1 MQREDVRNIAIIAHV
16 DHGKTTL
23 VDQLLKQNGVFRA
36 NEVVAERVMD
46 NNDIERERGI
56 TILAKNTA
64 VHYKGVKINI
74 IDTPGHADFGGEVE
88 RILSMVDGVL
98 LLVDAIEGCMPQTR
112 YVLKKALG
120 LGKKVLVVVNKVD
133 KGEFSEHDLQE
144 QIMELFMELNASD
157 EQFDFTTVYASAK
170 QGWASRS
177 LSEKSD
183 SMAPLLDA
191 ILEQIPAPQGEI
203 DNGLQLLICNI
214 DYDEYVGRIGIGKVN
229 RGKIY
234 DGQQVIICH
243 RDNKFNTAKVARL
256 YQFEG
261 LKRVEC
267 ENGSMGNIVAING
280 ITDMNIGDTIC
291 DVDCVEPLPFVNIDE
306 PTVSMLFMV
315 NNSPF
320 AGKEGKFVT
329 SRHIRAR
336 LFKEVETNVSMR
348 VEETDSADCFKV
360 YGRGE
365 LHLSILIEEMRRE
378 GYEFQVSRPKVIFKE
393 INGVKCEPIEYLVV
407 EVPDAY
413 VGNVMNKLGARKA
426 ELINM
431 QPDNQGGTKLEF
443 KIPSRALFGYR
454 SELLTDTKGFGVM
467 SSVLDSYEPYKG
479 DVAERSRG
487 SLVAFEDGVTTA
499 YGLFNAQERCRLFV
513 GVGLPVYAGMVVGEN
528 SREDDITVNVCK
540 TKHLTNNR
548 ASGSDEALKLT
559 PPTVLSLEQ
568 CLEFISDDEL
578 VEVTPTSIRL
588 RKAILDHSE
597 RMRIWARNNKKQG

>member
-1 MQREDVRNIAIIAHV
+1 MQRTDVRNIAIIAHV

-36 NEVVAERVMD
+36 NETVMERVMD
-46 NNDIERERGI
+46 SNDIERERGI

-64 VHYKGVKINI
+64 VHYNGVKINI
-74 IDTPGHADFGGEVE
+74 VDTPGHADFGGEVE

-133 KGEFSEHDLQE
+133 KGEFNEHDLRE
-144 QIMELFMELNASD
+144 QIMELFMELGAND
-157 EQFDFTTVYASAK
+157 DQFDFKVIFASAK
-170 QGWASRS
+170 QGWASTELTTPS
-177 LSEKSD
+177 TN
-183 SMAPLLDA
+183 MQPLLDA
-191 ILEQIPAPQGEI
+191 IITEIPAPNGVI
-203 DNGLQLLICNI
+203 DAGLQLLICNI

-229 RGKIY
+229 RGAVTV
-234 DGQQVIICH
+234 GQQVILCH
-243 RDNKFNTAKVARL
+243 RDGTFNTAKVTRL
-256 YQFEG
+256 YQYEG

-267 ENGSMGNIVAING
+267 ESGSMGDIVAVNG
-280 ITDMNIGDTIC
+280 IADMNIGETIC
-291 DVDCVEPLPFVNIDE
+291 SIDAVEPLPFVNIDE
-306 PTVSMLFMV
+306 PTVSMLFKV
-315 NNSPF
+315 NDSPF
-320 AGKEGKFVT
+320 AGKEGKYVT
-329 SRHIRAR
+329 SRHLRAR
-336 LFKEVETNVSMR
+336 LFREVETNVSMR

-360 YGRGE
+360 FGRGE
-365 LHLSILIEEMRRE
+365 LHLSILIENMRRE
-378 GYEFQVSRPKVIFKE
+378 GYEFQVSRPHVIFKE
-393 INGVKCEPIEYLVV
+393 INGVTCEPIEYLVV

-413 VGNVMNKLGARKA
+413 VGSVMNKLGSRKA

-431 QPDNQGGTKLEF
+431 APDNQGGTKLEF

-479 DVAERSRG
+479 DVTERTRG
-487 SLVAFEDGVTTA
+487 SLVCWEDGVTTS

-513 GVGLPVYAGMVVGEN
+513 GVGLPVYAGMIVGEN

-548 ASGSDEALKLT
+548 ASGSEEALKLT
-559 PPTVLSLEQ
+559 TPTTLSLEQ

-588 RKAILDHSE
+588 RKQILDHSE
-597 RMRIWARNNKKQG
+597 RMRIWARNNKK

>member
-23 VDQLLKQNGVFRA
+23 VDQLLKQSGIFRS
-36 NEVVAERVMD
+36 NEVVADRVMD
-46 NNDIERERGI
+46 SNDIERERGI

-64 VHYKGVKINI
+64 VHYNGTKINI

-120 LGKKVLVVVNKVD
+120 LGKKALVVINKVD
-133 KGEFSEHDLQE
+133 KGEFDEQQLQE
-144 QIMELFMELNASD
+144 QILELFMELGATD
-157 EQFDFTTVYASAK
+157 DQFDFKIIYASAK
-170 QGWASRS
+170 QGWATNKLGEPSVDM
-177 LSEKSD
+177 K
-183 SMAPLLDA
+183 PLLDA
-191 ILEQIPAPQGEI
+191 ILTEIPAPEGDIEG
-203 DNGLQLLICNI
+203 GLQLLICNI

-234 DGQQVIICH
+234 DGQQVMVCH
-243 RDNKFNTAKVARL
+243 KDNKFNTAKVARL
-256 YQFEG
+256 YQFDG

-267 ENGSMGNIVAING
+267 TEGSMGDIVAVNG
-280 ITDMNIGDTIC
+280 IADMNIGETLCSI
-291 DVDCVEPLPFVNIDE
+291 DCVEPLPFVNIDE
-306 PTVSMLFMV
+306 PTISMVFSV

-320 AGKEGKFVT
+320 AGKESKYVT
-329 SRHIRAR
+329 SRHLRAR

-348 VEETDSADCFKV
+348 VEETDSPDSFKV

-365 LHLSILIEEMRRE
+365 LHLSILIENMRRE

-393 INGVKCEPIEYLVV
+393 VNGEKYEPMEYLVV
-407 EVPDAY
+407 EVPEAY
-413 VGNVMNKLGARKA
+413 VGTVMNKLGARKG
-426 ELINM
+426 ELVNM
-431 QPDNQGGTKLEF
+431 YPDNQGSTRLEF
-443 KIPSRALFGYR
+443 RIPARCLIGYR
-454 SELLTDTKGFGVM
+454 SEMLTDTKGFGVM
-467 SSVLDSYEPYKG
+467 SSVFDGYEPYKG
-479 DVAERSRG
+479 DVQERSRG
-487 SLVAFEDGVTTA
+487 SLVCFEDGVTTA

-513 GVGLPVYAGMVVGEN
+513 GVGLPVYAGMIVGEN

-568 CLEFISDDEL
+568 CLEFINDDEL

-597 RMRIWARNNKKQG
+597 RMRIWARNNKKS